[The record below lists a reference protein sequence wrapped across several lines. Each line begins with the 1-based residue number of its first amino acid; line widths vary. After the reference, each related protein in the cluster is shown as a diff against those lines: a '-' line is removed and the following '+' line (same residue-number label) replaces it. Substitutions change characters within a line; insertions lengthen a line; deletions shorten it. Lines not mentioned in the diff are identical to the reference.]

1 VATNVHVHKQPSR
14 SPSPKSR
21 QERGKS
27 VYSETTHAVSKQT
40 VQELPA
46 IMNSQLKTSEMS
58 DFAQTTTTNSHVG
71 DQSPTSRHERC
82 NPIYSETTDD
92 FERKTLQERPRIID
106 LQVKTR
112 ETKDFAQQTTINS
125 PLIEHSPTLR
135 QERCK
140 PIYSETTDA
149 FAPRT
154 LHEQPRIIDLH
165 VKTRET
171 KDFAQQTTINSH
183 VGDQLPTSRQERC
196 KPIYSET
203 TNDFSTKTLQERPQ
217 VFDLELKSRGNDNF
231 GQQSTLNLHKE
242 DQSPSLRQERCK
254 PIYSETTDAFSRKI
268 VQERPEIMNS
278 QLKTSDISAFGLQK
292 TITSNTC
299 IGDQSPTSRQERCKP
314 IYSETTDDFGNKT
327 LQERP
332 RVIDLELKSRGTDN
346 FDQRTTIN
354 SHIHLQDQS
363 PTSRQERC
371 KPIYS
376 ETTDD
381 FGNKTLQE
389 RPRVINL
396 ELKSRGTDN
405 FDQQT
410 TINSHIQDQSPTS
423 RQERCKPIYS
433 ETTNASA
440 NKALRERPRVIDLQ
454 LKSRGTDNFAQ
465 QTTISSYSCIE
476 DQSPTSRQERRKPI
490 YSETTDDFANKT
502 LQERSRVIDIHLKSR
517 ATENLSQQTTINSQ
531 LMKDVRKGHELPVIY
546 SKPKDGETK
555 YVARQHVVGSVT
567 SGHAVP
573 NVIQSQSNNHVT
585 KYVTQQPSYDFQIMQ
600 PGRKGHTASNMI
612 HLHSKG
618 HVVEDKS
625 HSLYIDNFY
634 I

>member
-1 VATNVHVHKQPSR
+1 MATNVHVHKQPSR

-106 LQVKTR
+106 LK
-112 ETKDFAQQTTINS
+112 
-125 PLIEHSPTLR
+125 
-135 QERCK
+135 
-140 PIYSETTDA
+140 
-149 FAPRT
+149 
-154 LHEQPRIIDLH
+154 

-299 IGDQSPTSRQERCKP
+299 IG
-314 IYSETTDDFGNKT
+314 
-327 LQERP
+327 
-332 RVIDLELKSRGTDN
+332 
-346 FDQRTTIN
+346 
-354 SHIHLQDQS
+354 DQS